1 MPCGAR
7 LLALVDL
14 CTRCS
19 LCAMLLPI
27 GVQGSDQDAG
37 VGGGGAAAP
46 ALKRPAFKKDVGSV
60 KQPAQDL
67 LRSIIIQI
75 S

>member
-1 MPCGAR
+1 
-7 LLALVDL
+7 
-14 CTRCS
+14 
-19 LCAMLLPI
+19 MLLPI